1 MEEHALG
8 SEVGGQ
14 SLSGSRGA
22 ATSER
27 KRSEQRQRQ
36 WPAVAEAEAA
46 QRERLR
52 AAGLHYQRLLM
63 SEELSWP
70 WPEEEDII
78 PSFTRSLGISQFNH
92 HGRAQI
98 SLS

>member
-1 MEEHALG
+1 MEEHA
-8 SEVGGQ
+8 S
-14 SLSGSRGA
+14 SRRPEP
-22 ATSER
+22 ER
-27 KRSEQRQRQ
+27 KQRRCDLREEEERATAT
-36 WPAVAEAEAA
+36 AVAGSGRGRGSTAREASSSW
-46 QRERLR
+46 
-52 AAGLHYQRLLM
+52 LHYQRLLM